1 MAVTK
6 IDIASRALIMI
17 GSNPISSFTDD
28 TTEALVTN
36 NIYEEIIES
45 TLCRARWR
53 FATEQ
58 QQLSLLA
65 NAPTGRYEYAYQIP
79 TSPQCLQII
88 SITENDINIQYA
100 RYGDKIFVDGHG
112 SQSKLIMDYIF
123 RQDES
128 EFPPYFRLAVEY
140 KLASVFAGAIAR
152 DSAMVREFD
161 NLAER
166 QILIARN
173 TESAETT
180 TKKLATDRFI
190 NERRSSRSGL
200 VVG

>member
-65 NAPTGRYEYAYQIP
+65 NAPTGRYENAYQIP

-173 TESAETT
+173 TDSAETT

>member
-45 TLCRARWR
+45 TLCRSRWR

-88 SITENDINIQYA
+88 SITENDINIL
-100 RYGDKIFVDGHG
+100 
-112 SQSKLIMDYIF
+112 SCSCIML
-123 RQDES
+123 RTQ
-128 EFPPYFRLAVEY
+128 V
-140 KLASVFAGAIAR
+140 LASYLWSCEIAI
-152 DSAMVREFD
+152 SKGTSLFV
-161 NLAER
+161 LALR
-166 QILIARN
+166 
-173 TESAETT
+173 TFKSCES
-180 TKKLATDRFI
+180 
-190 NERRSSRSGL
+190 SCG
-200 VVG
+200 

>member
-1 MAVTK
+1 M
-6 IDIASRALIMI
+6 
-17 GSNPISSFTDD
+17 
-28 TTEALVTN
+28 
-36 NIYEEIIES
+36 
-45 TLCRARWR
+45 R